1 MAAIRGAPFRFPPP
15 PPPARIFRRRISPA
29 AAAGMSGSGA
39 NHRMLVLGTGFVGR
53 YASERLSEH
62 EDEEGEVGWQ
72 VSGTCTSAAKRRELE
87 KIGMDAFIFDA
98 TKSKLTDL
106 HTMKY
111 ATHLLISIPTIA
123 GIGDPLL
130 FSYEDLQNTLSH
142 GNLRWLC
149 YLSSTS
155 VYGDCGGALV
165 DEDYPANPKSE
176 SAKLRLA
183 AEKGWLQL
191 GSELG
196 LSVYIFRLGGI
207 YGPGRSALDTIV
219 KRKSLSKRQKLR
231 ESRQYTARVHVADI
245 YQAMKASFK
254 VPSSGR
260 IYNVVDDDPAPR
272 AEVFAFARN
281 LLESRFPVMAKEFGE
296 VSLPELVSTEE
307 KMHGE
312 KARIECSFEERA
324 RRQAVV
330 PDLSIRAAEY
340 F

>member
-15 PPPARIFRRRISPA
+15 PPPARVDRRRRRIPAAA

-53 YASERLSEH
+53 YASERLIQH
-62 EDEEGEVGWQ
+62 EDEVGWQ
-72 VSGTCTSAAKRRELE
+72 VSGTCTSAAKRIELE

-98 TKSKLTDL
+98 TRSKLTDL
-106 HTMKY
+106 HTLKH

-130 FSYEDLQNTLSH
+130 FSYEDLRNTLSH

-165 DEDYPANPKSE
+165 DEDYLANPKSE

-219 KRKSLSKRQKLR
+219 KRKSLSKGQKLR

-245 YQAMKASFK
+245 YQAIKASFK

-260 IYNVVDDDPAPR
+260 IYNVVDDDPVPR

-281 LLESRFPVMAKEFGE
+281 LLESRFPDMAKEFGD
-296 VSLPELVSTEE
+296 VSLPDLVSTEE
-307 KMHGE
+307 KRMV
-312 KARIECSFEERA
+312 KSA
-324 RRQAVV
+324 
-330 PDLSIRAAEY
+330 Y
-340 F
+340 

>member
-1 MAAIRGAPFRFPPP
+1 
-15 PPPARIFRRRISPA
+15 
-29 AAAGMSGSGA
+29 MSGSGA

-53 YASERLSEH
+53 YASERLIEH
-62 EDEEGEVGWQ
+62 DDEEDEVGWQ
-72 VSGTCTSAAKRRELE
+72 VSGTCTSAAKKRELE
-87 KIGMDAFIFDA
+87 KIGIDAFIFDA
-98 TKSKLTDL
+98 TKSKMTDL
-106 HTMKY
+106 HTLKH

-130 FSYEDLQNTLSH
+130 FSYEDLRNTLSH

-183 AEKGWLQL
+183 AEKGWSQL

-207 YGPGRSALDTIV
+207 YGPGRSALDTMV
-219 KRKSLSKRQKLR
+219 KRKSLSKGQKLR

-245 YQAMKASFK
+245 YQAIKASFK

-260 IYNVVDDDPAPR
+260 IYNVVDDDPASR

-281 LLESRFPVMAKEFGE
+281 LLEHRFPDMAKEFGD
-296 VSLPELVSTEE
+296 VSLPDLASTEK

-312 KARIECSFEERA
+312 KRVSNARLKNELGVRLLYPTYRSGL
-324 RRQAVV
+324 Q
-330 PDLSIRAAEY
+330 SIFDSWSVDNY
-340 F
+340 